1 MLDYEIVRLLRS
13 YLFWAMG
20 KTETEYILKSFDKKL
35 DRDNWVN
42 EKEQRETIPS
52 NDPLI
57 CKARR
62 EEKIDEPCEIS
73 IDD

>member
-1 MLDYEIVRLLRS
+1 MRLLRS

-20 KTETEYILKSFDKKL
+20 KTETGYILKSFDKKSE
-35 DRDNWVN
+35 RDNWVN
-42 EKEQRETIPS
+42 EGRNREGLKGD
-52 NDPLI
+52 DPLI

-62 EEKIDEPCEIS
+62 EVKDTDEPCEIF